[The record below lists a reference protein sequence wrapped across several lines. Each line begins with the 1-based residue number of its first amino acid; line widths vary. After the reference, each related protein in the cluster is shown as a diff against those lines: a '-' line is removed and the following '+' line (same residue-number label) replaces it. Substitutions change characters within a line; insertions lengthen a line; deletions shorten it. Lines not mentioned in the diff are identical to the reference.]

1 MDKKQDNQK
10 EPDQELKNNLMR
22 DFHYQ
27 FAENQK
33 HHQSLVIRLI
43 TTLGGIFIGVGYVGH
58 GYLNNG
64 SNNDGSFK
72 ALEFAI
78 TILVAQILLTIL
90 VSFVSHLASSF
101 RRDQLVN
108 FKIRDNV
115 NLINNENSTNNEN
128 FYGLVFSK
136 SFDPRYKFG
145 CFWKVF
151 PDFHRIFTISFL
163 VFQFVLWILSW
174 SMININSRLVTLIL
188 VLILFGLIVSVIVVD
203 GYSEKI
209 SNNNK
214 QEIK

>member
-1 MDKKQDNQK
+1 MADNNTQR
-10 EPDQELKNNLMR
+10 DNNSELRNELLR

-43 TTLGGIFIGVGYVGH
+43 TILGGIFIGVGYVGH
-58 GYLNNG
+58 GYLNNS

-72 ALEFAI
+72 PLELAI

-108 FKIRDNV
+108 FKIRDNL

-128 FYGLVFSK
+128 SCGLEFSN
-136 SFDPRYKFG
+136 SFDPRDKIG

-163 VFQFVLWILSW
+163 VFQFVLFILSW
-174 SMININSRLVTLIL
+174 SMINLNSRLVTLIL
-188 VLILFGLIVSVIVVD
+188 LLILFGLIVSVIVVD

-209 SNNNK
+209 SNNM
-214 QEIK
+214 QEIE